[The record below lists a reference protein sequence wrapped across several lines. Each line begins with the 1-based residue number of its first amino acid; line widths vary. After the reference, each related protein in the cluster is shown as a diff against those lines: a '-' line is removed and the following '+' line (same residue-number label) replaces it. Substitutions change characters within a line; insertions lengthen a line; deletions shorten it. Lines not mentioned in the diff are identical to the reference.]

1 MTPDE
6 SFGQWSTSVDDIN
19 KSPEG
24 CISCEFDELPQV
36 GVYVSL
42 DSMTCRD
49 NKLMSC
55 PGLNIGGPLTQSIT
69 KGSCICLSN
78 AKDATPPIARVFKIN
93 PEYHIGEGHI
103 EFLLESGEGRK
114 QQFSWIPHPS
124 FLSITFPDS
133 KKRLTYHLANYH
145 PTFYAVHRTD
155 FLKMGNAKIST

>member
-103 EFLLESGEGRK
+103 EFLLES
-114 QQFSWIPHPS
+114 QQGVESAYF
-124 FLSITFPDS
+124 
-133 KKRLTYHLANYH
+133 RLIIIDEESDHTIKERAQD
-145 PTFYAVHRTD
+145 AIAEV
-155 FLKMGNAKIST
+155 MGDLMQS